1 MIPYVSIDGIGKEP
15 LTLWYD
21 ANAVEMIQERL
32 GVTDLLEISR
42 RCGAMDMKA
51 IKLLWWGGLRRKHPN
66 LTEEEAGAQ
75 IDGEHVQLILS
86 KIPEAWARFLG
97 VDPTLNPPVSPL
109 SEPSS
114 NGGNSSAKPSGS

>member
-1 MIPYVSIDGIGKEP
+1 MIPYVQVSGIGTEP

-32 GVTDLLEISR
+32 GITDLLEISK

-51 IKLLWWGGLRRKHPN
+51 IKLLWWGGLRRKHPD
-66 LTEEEAGAQ
+66 LTEEQAGAQ

-97 VDPTLNPPVSPL
+97 VDPSLNPPVSPPPPPL
-109 SEPSS
+109 S
-114 NGGNSSAKPSGS
+114 NGAS